1 MNQKEGFIDY
11 LQEENN
17 NFNYLYTQML
27 TSKRIKQN
35 NVVYLFDE
43 VGCGK
48 TVSCIIGMAE
58 IISECKDNNK
68 NANILFITPKSV
80 CKQFADEIESKIKI
94 DKKYIF
100 RLYEEKSM
108 IDFSYLHNKNLSND
122 VNIYVINKERIG
134 KLNKNEKII
143 WDLVIID
150 EAQDIVCNNK
160 KQSEIYDKDIKIGNE
175 YLKKIDNYY
184 SKLLKTKNDLLNY
197 GEDAITLYNIINN
210 AEKFID
216 QTKNDNVE
224 DKFIMYLKYILAN
237 YIYDEKKNRK
247 IYLYDFNIQESDI
260 HRLYNTQVFIDLS
273 KLQTK
278 KIIFATATPYKESM
292 EIDYMNY
299 TLLSTIMINKDK
311 LVDFI
316 YYPRSLW
323 IDKIYGNI
331 SFNKEDLDEMEKSN
345 VSYSFKEITQSL
357 PYNNDRKD
365 IKGKIRKVE
374 KIEVNEDTKDLL
386 KNKVI
391 EILKSYNDLKN
402 RIIIFVSSSD
412 EGKKVFNKI
421 FPNSLNKY
429 NIVTDV
435 NHKYKD
441 DNGITCEFIMNKF
454 GNASKLENY
463 KKENDEIPDI
473 LIITYQVAQV
483 GVNLPTYNY
492 VINYTISDQ
501 PGSLEQRYGRIDRL
515 NSKYDTLYNIY
526 YIDKSDS
533 VIYDVNL
540 AIALNRYQKT
550 IMENKHPMKNL
561 LIGENLEFKPLE
573 KNEILIELKKWII
586 RYIKASKS
594 NNKIIISDNL
604 MEGINRIDSS
614 MYDNCINEINNTSS
628 FIYDEIDAQIDNN
641 IEQSDPDE
649 EGTNAYRIKKI
660 LDENVSKLIEQCSN
674 YDTYNRMIKEI
685 NNNKDKLGNPG
696 SIIYTNKEENRVIID
711 SNDIINRICEIR
723 NNV

>member
-1 MNQKEGFIDY
+1 MDQKEGFINY

-27 TSKRIKQN
+27 TSKRIRQN

-58 IISECKDNNK
+58 VISECKDYNK
-68 NANILFITPKSV
+68 KANILVITPKSV

-108 IDFSYLHNKNLSND
+108 IDFSCLHNKNLSND

-160 KQSEIYDKDIKIGNE
+160 KQSEIYDKNI
-175 YLKKIDNYY
+175 KIDNYY
-184 SKLLKTKNDLLNY
+184 SDLLKTKNDLLNY
-197 GEDAITLYNIINN
+197 GEDAETLFNIINN
-210 AEKFID
+210 AEIFID
-216 QTKNDNVE
+216 QGKKDNVE
-224 DKFIMYLKYILAN
+224 KIKIMYLKYILAN
-237 YIYDEKKNRK
+237 YIFDEKNSKK
-247 IYLYDFNIQESDI
+247 INLNKFEIKKCDI
-260 HRLYNTQVFIDLS
+260 HRLYETKVFINLS

-299 TLLSTIMINKDK
+299 TLLSTIMINKDE

-316 YYPRSLW
+316 YYPQSLW
-323 IDKIYGNI
+323 IDKIYGNTR
-331 SFNKEDLDEMEKSN
+331 FNKEDLDEMEKSN

-374 KIEVNEDTKDLL
+374 KIEANKENKDLL
-386 KNKVI
+386 RNRVFD
-391 EILKSYNDLKN
+391 ILKCSNALKN

-412 EGKKVFNKI
+412 EGYKVFNKI

-454 GNASKLENY
+454 GNTSKLENY

-586 RYIKASKS
+586 RYKKASIA
-594 NNKIIISDNL
+594 NNKINISKY
-604 MEGINRIDSS
+604 MEGINRIDSN

-641 IEQSDPDE
+641 IEQSDPE
-649 EGTNAYRIKKI
+649 IEGTNAYRIKKI
-660 LDENVSKLIEQCSN
+660 LDENVSKLIEQYSN
-674 YDTYNRMIKEI
+674 YDNYNCMIKEI